1 MGLSNVRRTWAVLAA
16 VLAAMAALALPA
28 TSASAEDPPGNNG
41 TIKVDGEDIETVP
54 DNDPHVGCVFNI
66 EFFGYDA
73 GGLDATFK
81 FVAIPPTGKNVV
93 LRRGALVLEDDP
105 AGGGTDLDAT
115 KTIDLSK
122 ALVGKGFTYHPQQGY
137 HIKLVVTAEGSIGN
151 DTKSKVFWV
160 TDCMVVTS

>member
-1 MGLSNVRRTWAVLAA
+1 
-16 VLAAMAALALPA
+16 
-28 TSASAEDPPGNNG
+28 
-41 TIKVDGEDIETVP
+41 
-54 DNDPHVGCVFNI
+54 VGCIFNI

-73 GGLDATFK
+73 GGLNASFK

-93 LRRGALVLEDDP
+93 LRRGSLVLEDDP
-105 AGGGTDLDAT
+105 AGGGTDIDGT

-122 ALVGKGFTYHPQQGY
+122 SLQSFEYHPQQGY
-137 HIKLVVTAEGSIGN
+137 HIKLVVNAEGSIGN